1 MISSE
6 GVDEEEEEELDV
18 GSGNVQINIQM
29 KSLFSSDK
37 AKSSQREQSERLPGI
52 MKKGKDPQA
61 KKRVVVKSPE
71 PAQRVSHYTKKSVI
85 NLEKVENKANED
97 LQISDPVSRLTAFD
111 VQVPSVELDREIGM
125 LKDQYR
131 DVNRSV
137 D

>member
-1 MISSE
+1 
-6 GVDEEEEEELDV
+6 
-18 GSGNVQINIQM
+18 
-29 KSLFSSDK
+29 
-37 AKSSQREQSERLPGI
+37 

-97 LQISDPVSRLTAFD
+97 LQISDPVSRLSAFEL
-111 VQVPSVELDREIGM
+111 QVPSIELDREIGM